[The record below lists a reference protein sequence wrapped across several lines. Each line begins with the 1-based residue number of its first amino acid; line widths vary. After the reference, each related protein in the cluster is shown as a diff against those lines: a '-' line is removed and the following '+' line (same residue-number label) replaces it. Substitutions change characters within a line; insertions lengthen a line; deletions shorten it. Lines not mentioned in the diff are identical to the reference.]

1 MAFVWHCCMLCS
13 KTGVPKLANI
23 YVLEGVHLTL
33 AVEGKNM
40 FIYHSFPIIYAYI
53 SEYNG
58 RLNNFFLR
66 ETTSALSLPFLG
78 CCRWN
83 ANGCSQNTSPFLHHK
98 ENAPCYGNSRK
109 KWALLAAIVRYI
121 MIIFSIGYLQIWKRY
136 FCTNVLPLR
145 LTKPQITILFYL
157 ARLVSVI

>member
-1 MAFVWHCCMLCS
+1 MVSTPQEDHMAFVWHCCMLCS

-78 CCRWN
+78 CYRWN
-83 ANGCSQNTSPFLHHK
+83 ANGCSQNTSPFLHPMLSQQSQKMGFVGSHSQVYYDNFLHRLSTDLKTVLLHK
-98 ENAPCYGNSRK
+98 RI
-109 KWALLAAIVRYI
+109 AIT
-121 MIIFSIGYLQIWKRY
+121 
-136 FCTNVLPLR
+136 TN
-145 LTKPQITILFYL
+145 
-157 ARLVSVI
+157 